1 MSLITVGCDIGS
13 LFSKAVVL
21 EADRP
26 GGAGRL
32 LASRTVETT
41 GTIAARIPE
50 LIAGVL
56 EQAGA
61 DPGAVDTVAA
71 TGRGAALVEIAEF
84 TEEEMVCVGV
94 AARSRLPEVDRV
106 VEIGGQS
113 ITALR
118 IDAEGDVLD
127 FIRNDKCASGSGR
140 FLEVMSEAIGVP
152 IAELD
157 RHASRA
163 TRTTEL
169 SAQCGVFVESEVI
182 THLNAGEAPAN
193 IGAGLCDSVAR
204 IVVSQIKRLGAPA
217 PGAGFTL
224 TGGVARLRTVV
235 DRIWERV
242 PELVLVPF
250 PLDPQLAAALG
261 AALLAAE

>member
-1 MSLITVGCDIGS
+1 MITVGCDIGS

-21 EADRP
+21 EVDEP
-26 GGAGRL
+26 GGEGRL
-32 LASRTVETT
+32 LASRIVETT
-41 GTIAARIPE
+41 GTMAERIPG
-50 LIAGVL
+50 LLAGAL
-56 EQAGA
+56 ERAGA
-61 DPGAVDTVAA
+61 DPGSVDTVAA
-71 TGRGAALVEIAEF
+71 TGRGAELVEAAEF

-94 AARSRLPEVDRV
+94 AVRSRLRQVDRV

-113 ITALR
+113 ITAIR

-140 FLEVMSEAIGVP
+140 FLEVMSEAVGIP

-157 RHASRA
+157 RRAAGA

-182 THLNAGEAPAN
+182 THVNAGEDPAN

-204 IVVSQIKRLGAPA
+204 IVVSQIKRLAVPA
-217 PGAGFTL
+217 PGASFTL
-224 TGGVARLRTVV
+224 TGGVARIQAVV
-235 DRIWERV
+235 ERIRERV
-242 PELVLVPF
+242 PELTHVPF
-250 PLDPQLAAALG
+250 PLDPKLAAAVG
-261 AALLAAE
+261 AAMLAAE